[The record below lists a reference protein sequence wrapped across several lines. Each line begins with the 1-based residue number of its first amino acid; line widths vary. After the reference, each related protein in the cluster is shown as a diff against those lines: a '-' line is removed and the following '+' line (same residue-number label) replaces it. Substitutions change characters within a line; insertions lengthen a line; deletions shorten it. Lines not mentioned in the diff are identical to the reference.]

1 MSSKLSDLCL
11 FHLQINVGLV
21 HINSEHTEL
30 KIKRASL
37 LPISVRKA
45 ATDVTVKRLAVEKH
59 MAHNKSLRAES
70 AELNTEWILLYP
82 DFDAVLYIPGT
93 KECFSVEKYRESIG
107 KPYNRVNLYL
117 CRKTDYEGIILG
129 LFFGFEVLLLS
140 VLKFNCIIGLIES
153 YSKLYKQSSLVIN
166 QLLESVPQCVRLCL
180 GPSKLE
186 PYRKHLSI

>member
-1 MSSKLSDLCL
+1 M
-11 FHLQINVGLV
+11 

-117 CRKTDYEGIILG
+117 CRKRDYEGNHTPLF
-129 LFFGFEVLLLS
+129 FFGFKVLVS
-140 VLKFNCIIGLIES
+140 VLKSRCFRTTLGLHWTIQTV
-153 YSKLYKQSSLVIN
+153 YSCS
-166 QLLESVPQCVRLCL
+166 
-180 GPSKLE
+180 
-186 PYRKHLSI
+186 